1 MAVTLTKSRKLK
13 DTSTQSGIRAI
24 GIGVYNSTDRI
35 VTTNTGVTSLA
46 TQFPTATIARL
57 EVKNDTIKFLET
69 GVVDKNN
76 RSTGYNGSITAMF
89 TMPKGTEIET
99 ANLINELCKGEV
111 VLFLEQYDGTIKCA
125 GSRNGAIAS
134 APMADTGAKIGDMK
148 GYTITF
154 ITEEPDTADLYVL
167 SGTGITDY
175 ASALK
180 SYT

>member
-1 MAVTLTKSRKLK
+1 MPVTLTKSRKLK

-35 VTTNTGVTSLA
+35 VTTSAGVVSLA
-46 TQFPTATIARL
+46 TQFPTASIARL
-57 EVKNDTIKFLET
+57 EVKNNTIKFLET
-69 GVVDKNN
+69 GISGGDN
-76 RSTGYNGSITAMF
+76 RSTGYNGSLTAMF
-89 TMPKGTEIET
+89 TVPKGAEIET
-99 ANLINELCKGEV
+99 ANLVTELCKGEM
-111 VLFLEQYDGTIKCA
+111 VLFLEQYDGTIKVA
-125 GSRNGAIAS
+125 GSRNGALAT
-134 APMADTGAKIGDMK
+134 APIGDTGATIGDMK

-154 ITEEPDTADLYVL
+154 TTMEPDLCDLYIL